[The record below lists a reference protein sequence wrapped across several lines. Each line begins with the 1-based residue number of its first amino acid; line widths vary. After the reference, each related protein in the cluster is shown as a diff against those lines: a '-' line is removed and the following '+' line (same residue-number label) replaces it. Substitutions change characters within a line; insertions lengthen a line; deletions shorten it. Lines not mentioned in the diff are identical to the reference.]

1 MPDAHPSSLHP
12 STRGAPSRLRRALSE
27 PLLHFLALGGLMFA
41 LSAVLAPATDRS
53 RIIEVTPAVRN
64 EIAALF
70 RTAQKRDP
78 SDAELTPLL
87 ENWVRTQIL
96 YREALSLG
104 LDKGDEM
111 IRERITHKMN
121 LLIFSSLQVPQPT
134 EAQLRAFFDA
144 NQARYVQ
151 PRRYDFV
158 GLLLD
163 GGATR
168 EQAEANVEAL
178 SAEDADPPAELTA
191 KVRPYSNRD
200 RAGIAALFG
209 PAFADAV
216 AAMPPETW
224 RALPIDQA
232 GQPGWLATLLVRVK
246 DGKPADYEQV
256 RPGLVDTWM
265 AETGRAMANKAI
277 ADLAT
282 RYTIIHGPAR

>member
-1 MPDAHPSSLHP
+1 
-12 STRGAPSRLRRALSE
+12 
-27 PLLHFLALGGLMFA
+27 MFA
-41 LSAVLAPATDRS
+41 ASTVLAPAPDRS
-53 RIIEVTPAVRN
+53 RVIEVTPAVRD
-64 EIAALF
+64 EIATLF

-78 SDAELTPLL
+78 SEAELTPLL
-87 ENWVRTQIL
+87 DNWVRTQIL

-151 PRRYDFV
+151 PRRYDIV

-178 SAEDADPPAELTA
+178 SAEDADPPADLVA

-209 PAFADAV
+209 LAFADAV
-216 AAMPPETW
+216 TSMPPETW
-224 RALPIDQA
+224 RALPIEQA
-232 GQPGWLATLLVRVK
+232 GQPGWLVALLVRVR
-246 DGKPADYEQV
+246 DGKPADYDQV
-256 RPGLVDTWM
+256 RPGLADTWM
-265 AETGRAMANKAI
+265 TETGRTMANKAI
-277 ADLAT
+277 TDLAA
-282 RYTIIHGPAR
+282 RYTIIRGPTR

>member
-1 MPDAHPSSLHP
+1 MPDVNPTSLQP
-12 STRGAPSRLRRALSE
+12 DTRGATSKWRSVLSE
-27 PLLHFLALGGLMFA
+27 PLLHFLAIGGLMFA
-41 LSAVLAPATDRS
+41 ASLVLAPTPDRS
-53 RIIEVTPAVRN
+53 RIIEVTPAIRD
-64 EIAALF
+64 EIATLF
-70 RTAQKRDP
+70 RTKQKRDP
-78 SDAELTPLL
+78 SEAELAPLL
-87 ENWVRTQIL
+87 DNWVRTQIL

-178 SAEDADPPAELTA
+178 SAEDADPPAELMA
-191 KVRPYSNRD
+191 RVRPYSNRD

-209 PAFADAV
+209 PAFADSV
-216 AAMPPETW
+216 TSMTPETW
-224 RALPIDQA
+224 RALPIEQA
-232 GQPGWLATLLVRVK
+232 GQPGWLVTLLVRVR
-246 DGKPADYEQV
+246 DGKPADYDQV

-265 AETGRAMANKAI
+265 TETGRAMANKAI
-277 ADLAT
+277 TDLAA
-282 RYTIIHGPAR
+282 RYTIIRGPTP